1 MSRELI
7 NLVTGIEKDRSALGW
22 DLAPVLYALV
32 STADLIAQEPQLEF
46 ALADRMERLTAVEQE
61 ELPDQPLEE
70 FLPTIQWPAEV
81 LGAAIALERW
91 LVPDS
96 VSDAS
101 DLAEWNAQAAKEDVR
116 IVVAVLRDGSQAC
129 AMRLRQHDA
138 DDSVLVGP
146 DLVPGLIESLAAT
159 FRD

>member
-91 LVPDS
+91 LVPDW